1 MQNLLNRYRQDQRVR
16 AAMDAAQTQQDVT
29 IGNVHGGLFPVL
41 LAAMR
46 QGFGPT
52 GPRVVVCPDPDGLQD
67 DLEALGLNAAI
78 LPELEDHDDDDGFD
92 SNHELLGKRL
102 RACEAW
108 AAGHTLLATSRAV
121 EQPVPKLSAIQ
132 ESSIEITPGACHDL
146 GDLAETLCDQ
156 GYHVSPLVEEP
167 GDLSQ
172 RGGVLDIWP
181 WAAELPV
188 RLEFF
193 DDEVESIRR
202 FEPETQETVSKLA
215 SVRFTN
221 PSSAAGGLASL
232 WDELDDQA
240 IFVLGDSPPAATAQT
255 GSRAQRNS
263 PR

>member
-1 MQNLLNRYRQDQRVR
+1 MQNPSQSLSPRPAVRV
-16 AAMDAAQTQQDVT
+16 AMDAAQTQQDVT

-52 GPRVVVCPDPDGLQD
+52 GPGGCLPNPDGLQD

-181 WAAELPV
+181 WAADFPYASSFLM
-188 RLEFF
+188 
-193 DDEVESIRR
+193 
-202 FEPETQETVSKLA
+202 TKWKA
-215 SVRFTN
+215 SVALSQRPKKRF
-221 PSSAAGGLASL
+221 
-232 WDELDDQA
+232 
-240 IFVLGDSPPAATAQT
+240 
-255 GSRAQRNS
+255 RN
-263 PR
+263 